1 MRRTELESC
10 CVPTVAAERPA
21 LGETHPR
28 DDVERD
34 DVERDVNPPPT
45 PLQLAQR
52 PPKPPH
58 GTLTHIAGETFGVN
72 FTCDYRD
79 GPVTEARFCNI
90 DSIVSASDGSVF
102 VSESTGVAV
111 EGILNH
117 RVRKINNGVVST
129 VHVHSSDVAHLD
141 YCHGV
146 YFDNQGR
153 LLVVSGNYSG
163 DEFDFRIQAVAP
175 NGRTTTVLKL
185 PHDPLYVLPA
195 PDGSIFYSA
204 EGLSIRKISTDG
216 IMTMIA
222 GGDNAQGW
230 VDGPGNN
237 ARFTD
242 IQGMAFT
249 ASGTLVVCD
258 RRNNRLRRVDP
269 NNGQVT
275 TIDLEIDCPRDIS
288 CSLDGTLYVLARDG
302 VYEIGINNDT
312 AFFRAKL
319 AHSSETNGTIICCH
333 LDEPNGH
340 LYIGTD
346 RPTIRS
352 YILRPSRI
360 FTISVSTVRE
370 RCATHIFPL
379 ARIWALVQAGR
390 ADITPSEGV
399 ISVREANAH
408 EALSRV
414 MHLRVVGVLA
424 LVLRFAFTPMS
435 VMPAAAAG
443 WTATS
448 RSHGCCLNRDLDFLP

>member
-1 MRRTELESC
+1 MRPPSVFLPMALPPASC
-10 CVPTVAAERPA
+10 FVPTVAAERPA
-21 LGETHPR
+21 VGETHPR

-34 DVERDVNPPPT
+34 DVNPPPT

-58 GTLTHIAGETFGVN
+58 GTLTHIAGEKRVPS
-72 FTCDYRD
+72 TCDYRD

-90 DSIVSASDGSVF
+90 HSIVSASDGSVF
-102 VSESTGVAV
+102 VSESV
-111 EGILNH
+111 EGFVHH
-117 RVRKINNGVVST
+117 RVRKIHNGVVST
-129 VHVHSSDVAHLD
+129 VDVDVAHLD

-146 YFDNQGR
+146 YFDHQGR
-153 LLVVSGNYSG
+153 LLVVSGDYTG
-163 DEFDFRIQAVAP
+163 DDIDFRIQAVAP

-185 PHDPLYVLPA
+185 PHGPQYVLPA

-204 EGLSIRKISTDG
+204 AGLSIRKISTDG

-222 GGDNAQGW
+222 GGEWDEPDAEWIDNAQGW
-230 VDGPGNN
+230 VDGPGTN

-275 TIDLEIDCPRDIS
+275 TIDLEIDRPRDIS
-288 CSLDGTLYVLARDG
+288 CSLDGTLYVVARDG
-302 VYEIGINNDT
+302 VYEIGFHNDT

-319 AHSSETNGTIICCH
+319 AHSNKTTGTILCCH

-346 RPTIRS
+346 RPSQRCYIR
-352 YILRPSRI
+352 RPSRI

-370 RCATHIFPL
+370 RCATRIFPL

-390 ADITPSEGV
+390 ADIAPSEGAIGV
-399 ISVREANAH
+399 ISVREANAR

-424 LVLRFAFTPMS
+424 LVLRFAFDPMS
-435 VMPAAAAG
+435 VMPA
-443 WTATS
+443 
-448 RSHGCCLNRDLDFLP
+448 